1 MRTRTASAQINF
13 SATYS
18 LCANIL
24 RLKPRPEFLESELRQ
39 NVATLAHYLY
49 VLRGCRDGRHL
60 DDWLE
65 AEQRLGSCLIQ
76 DGFRLKYHS
85 RYVSDGVTQGPTQN
99 FRTA

>member
-1 MRTRTASAQINF
+1 MQ
-13 SATYS
+13 
-18 LCANIL
+18 
-24 RLKPRPEFLESELRQ
+24 Q

-49 VLRGCRDGRHL
+49 FLRGCRDVRHL

-76 DGFRLKYHS
+76 DGFRLKY
-85 RYVSDGVTQGPTQN
+85 RYISDGVTQGPTQK